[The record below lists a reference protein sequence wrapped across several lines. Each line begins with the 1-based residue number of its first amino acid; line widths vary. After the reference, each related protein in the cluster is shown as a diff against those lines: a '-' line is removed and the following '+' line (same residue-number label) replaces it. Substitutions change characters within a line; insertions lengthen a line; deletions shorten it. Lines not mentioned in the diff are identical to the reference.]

1 MQSCP
6 KNLMPN
12 VFGLRFG
19 NRFIIG
25 SQRKD
30 ESIWS
35 GYISAC
41 RCPVNDRKRT
51 QTAVYCG
58 LICTDSCIRRFLR
71 SCANSDER
79 LIQTIRVTLKREM
92 NGSVCFVLCGSRK
105 IVLYRLLHNHG
116 PETDL
121 LIVADDGSQNSFS
134 LLHGALRT
142 TCLRVLTKRTSIPLK
157 KLSCLCFQTS
167 SNSLR
172 TFAKSGVLASLDI
185 LVPADFCTG
194 DRISFR
200 VTPACLRVF
209 DQVHRSDLLSHLV
222 GQFGGRSSASG
233 QANASAP
240 DKAPR
245 DAGAPMRAPT
255 CRLPR
260 CRPMRVESLN
270 PCRATA
276 RIGM

>member
-1 MQSCP
+1 MQGCP

-35 GYISAC
+35 GYISAG
-41 RCPVNDRKRT
+41 RCPVNDRKRA

-58 LICTDSCIRRFLR
+58 LICTDSYIRRFLR
-71 SCANSDER
+71 SCANSDE
-79 LIQTIRVTLKREM
+79 REM

-121 LIVADDGSQNSFS
+121 LIVADDGRQNSFS

-167 SNSLR
+167 SNSLW
-172 TFAKSGVLASLDI
+172 TFAKSGAR
-185 LVPADFCTG
+185 C
-194 DRISFR
+194 
-200 VTPACLRVF
+200 
-209 DQVHRSDLLSHLV
+209 
-222 GQFGGRSSASG
+222 
-233 QANASAP
+233 
-240 DKAPR
+240 
-245 DAGAPMRAPT
+245 PT
-255 CRLPR
+255 
-260 CRPMRVESLN
+260 
-270 PCRATA
+270 
-276 RIGM
+276 

>member
-41 RCPVNDRKRT
+41 RCPVNDRKRA

-58 LICTDSCIRRFLR
+58 LICTDSYIRRFLR

-92 NGSVCFVLCGSRK
+92 NGSVCFVLCESRK

-121 LIVADDGSQNSFS
+121 LIVADDGSQNSF
-134 LLHGALRT
+134 
-142 TCLRVLTKRTSIPLK
+142 
-157 KLSCLCFQTS
+157 
-167 SNSLR
+167 
-172 TFAKSGVLASLDI
+172 LA
-185 LVPADFCTG
+185 VPKAVCHYAT
-194 DRISFR
+194 
-200 VTPACLRVF
+200 V
-209 DQVHRSDLLSHLV
+209 LLSLTISAA
-222 GQFGGRSSASG
+222 RS
-233 QANASAP
+233 
-240 DKAPR
+240 
-245 DAGAPMRAPT
+245 
-255 CRLPR
+255 LY
-260 CRPMRVESLN
+260 
-270 PCRATA
+270 
-276 RIGM
+276 